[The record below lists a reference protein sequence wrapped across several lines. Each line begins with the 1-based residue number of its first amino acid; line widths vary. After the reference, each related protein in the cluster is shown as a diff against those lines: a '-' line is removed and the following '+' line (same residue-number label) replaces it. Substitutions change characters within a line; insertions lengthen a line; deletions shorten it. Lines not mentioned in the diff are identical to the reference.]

1 MHSPIYRAINS
12 VASLGTLKLNAEISA
27 TWWFMALPS
36 VYHRIHTWQRLSSK
50 LLLLCFNSM
59 ENMISTITFPL
70 YFTSH
75 PVAFAQSFFFFPS
88 TRWNSWSLIKSQLI
102 SFLFCLEVSP
112 VVHNSTY
119 FEKHESCSSQ
129 IPSAILRVMWNWW
142 EKTLLAFR
150 KIKALKALKAIKDSY
165 LILSDRRCVIMHI
178 YDLPYT
184 WTF

>member
-1 MHSPIYRAINS
+1 MLRYQLRGGSWHCLPYITEFTHDNGYHPNSFYSVSIPWKIWFLQSPFLCILLHIQWP
-12 VASLGTLKLNAEISA
+12 LLKA
-27 TWWFMALPS
+27 
-36 VYHRIHTWQRLSSK
+36 
-50 LLLLCFNSM
+50 
-59 ENMISTITFPL
+59 
-70 YFTSH
+70 
-75 PVAFAQSFFFFPS
+75 FFFFPS